1 MEDIRP
7 RQERL
12 EYWMNNVTMNMTVL
26 VQEEETDTGA
36 QFSRK

>member
-12 EYWMNNVTMNMTVL
+12 EYWMNNITMNMTVL
-26 VQEEETDTGA
+26 VQVEETDTGA
-36 QFSRK
+36 QLFRK